1 MCPAKVD
8 ASTLTGKVICGYQ
21 GWFTCQGDGSKLG
34 WTHWAKRRNEPFAP
48 GNVQVDLWPD
58 MSELDAD
65 ERYQTGFLRK
75 DGSMAE
81 VYSNGNQKTV
91 MRHFQWMQDYGI
103 DGVFLQRFA
112 QGLSGQTTLRH
123 KNNVLSH
130 VRNGAKALGRTYAI
144 MYDLSGLK
152 CGKVECCIQDDWT
165 MLQESTNLTEDAA
178 YLHHKG
184 KPVVAVWGVGF
195 ADGRDYTLN
204 ECRNLVLWLKEQGCT
219 VMLGVPSF
227 WREGRRDAVSDP
239 DLRKL
244 IQAADIVSPWSVG
257 RYQSPQAATQHAA
270 KIWQPDREWC
280 TKCNLDFLPVVFPCF
295 SWHNLKGKKLGS
307 IPRLK
312 GRFLWSQI
320 VGAKRAGCDMIYMA
334 MFDEV
339 DEGTAIYKTT
349 NEPPTGNGGYFLT
362 NDGLSNDHY
371 LKLAGLAGMIIRGEA
386 PVVDEMPNLS

>member
-1 MCPAKVD
+1 
-8 ASTLTGKVICGYQ
+8 
-21 GWFTCQGDGSKLG
+21 
-34 WTHWAKRRNEPFAP
+34 
-48 GNVQVDLWPD
+48 

-75 DGSMAE
+75 DGSVAE

-112 QGLSGQTTLRH
+112 QGLSGQATLRH

-130 VRNGAKALGRTYAI
+130 VRNGAKASGRTYAI

-165 MLQESTNLTEDAA
+165 MLQETTNLTEDAA

-227 WREGRRDAVSDP
+227 WREGRRDAVCDQ
-239 DLRKL
+239 DLCKL

-270 KIWQPDREWC
+270 KVWRPDREWC
-280 TKCNLDFLPVVFPCF
+280 TKCNLDFLPVVFPGF

-362 NDGLSNDHY
+362 NDGLPNDHY